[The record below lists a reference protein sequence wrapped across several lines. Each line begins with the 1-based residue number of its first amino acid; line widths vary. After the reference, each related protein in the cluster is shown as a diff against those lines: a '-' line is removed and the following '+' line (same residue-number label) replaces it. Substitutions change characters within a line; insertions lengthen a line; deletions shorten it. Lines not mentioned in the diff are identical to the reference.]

1 MTSETNGEPRPAT
14 VLLAGA
20 DTVYFS
26 FDVSISDE
34 VRAKLEKEKEA
45 AQIAA
50 TAGQVHCPDWLGGR
64 VLPNGARGGYGLLIE
79 TDDFSIKLLGKGI
92 PNRPGIY

>member
-1 MTSETNGEPRPAT
+1 MTSETNEEPRSAN

-34 VRAKLEKEKEA
+34 VRAKLETEKEA
-45 AQIAA
+45 AHIAA
-50 TAGQVHCPDWLGGR
+50 TAGQVHCPD
-64 VLPNGARGGYGLLIE
+64 
-79 TDDFSIKLLGKGI
+79 
-92 PNRPGIY
+92 